1 MDMHR
6 ALEGLF
12 MLVFPFHDYWWF
24 YLAFSAFV
32 LGMLALDLGVF
43 HRKAHE
49 VTFKESSL
57 WTVAWIGLAA
67 LFNLLFYF
75 YCKNKLGETPE
86 GLLKAKQLG
95 LEFLTGYLIEKS
107 LAVDNIF
114 VFAIVFSYFGIS
126 KTHQHRVLFYGIIG
140 ALLFRAI
147 FIAIGSKLMA
157 YHVVVVFF
165 GLLLIVTG
173 LKMFFSS
180 SEMIDPESS
189 WIMKLLNKLFRID
202 TSGSNEHFF
211 ISKNGEKYATP
222 LFLALIFIEM
232 TDILFAIDSVPAI
245 FAITQEP
252 LIVFTSNIFAMLGL
266 RSMFFMLSGSIDKF
280 RYIKYGLAAVL
291 VFVGLKMT
299 YLNQAFDG
307 KFPVTL
313 SLGIIFMLIAGSIFL
328 PLWRKEACLGEVF

>member
-1 MDMHR
+1 
-6 ALEGLF
+6 
-12 MLVFPFHDYWWF
+12 MLVFPFHEYWWF
-24 YLAFSAFV
+24 YLAFSGFV

-57 WTVAWIGLAA
+57 WTIAWIGLASI
-67 LFNLLFYF
+67 FNLSFYL
-75 YCKNKLGETPE
+75 YCKNKLGGTPE
-86 GLLKAKQLG
+86 GMIKAKQLG

-147 FIAIGSKLMA
+147 FIAIGAKLMA
-157 YHVVVVFF
+157 YHAVVTFF

-173 LKMFFSS
+173 IKMFLSNS
-180 SEMIDPESS
+180 NMMDPERL
-189 WIMKLLNKLFRID
+189 WIMKLLKTMFRID
-202 TSGSNEHFF
+202 TSSSSEKFF
-211 ISKNGEKYATP
+211 IVKNGLSYATP
-222 LFLALIFIEM
+222 LFLALVFIEL

-291 VFVGLKMT
+291 IFVGLKMT

-313 SLGIIFMLIAGSIFL
+313 SLGIIFFLIAGSIVL
-328 PLWRKEACLGEVF
+328 SLWQGKR